1 MKYIEVKESEFK
13 NKIDELSNITY
24 DEDDNEMTHRPEINK
39 IEVDNFIVNS
49 DEKGKLKLIY
59 WEKLIDFLRENKIT
73 YKVKDE

>member
-59 WEKLIDFLRENKIT
+59 WGKLIDFLRENKIT
-73 YKVKDE
+73 YKVKDG